1 MAIEYAGASGPRRI
15 MVVQAPETRLEL
27 SYALKLVAGFVAVCG
42 LAMLAIVLTQ
52 VIGTIAAMW
61 AAGGVAFAVWAAA
74 RPDPWSD
81 LCHAALF
88 GSAFTI
94 ANLLVGN
101 GVVHI
106 ALYATADILEV
117 ALAVLL
123 VRRLCGAK
131 LGLRTVAGMTRFI
144 AACFLAPLAPASAVA
159 GVMALEGGGAFIDV
173 FTTWWLGHGL
183 GFAVVAPFLISLGSV
198 LPKLKTREGWVF
210 LAGLAAF
217 TAFLLWA
224 FSRGPGAAVYLIYP
238 PLLAITLR
246 FRLFGAALAGL
257 IVAVTHFCFST
268 SWIAAGLISPGDA
281 VPAMRDFQMFAV
293 CLCLP
298 ALVVAAVLD
307 ERDIM
312 GRLAS
317 RQQARAE
324 AVARDRARLMEN
336 VSHEMRTPLNSLV
349 SLGEILESGQA
360 GALGATQSALVGTMV
375 GGARRLHLLAD
386 HLTSVAAAESGEV
399 AVTATRV
406 DLNRV
411 ATSVCESLK
420 ARATAQGARLKVV
433 GAGKVEVIADP
444 VLLGQI
450 LEGLVTNAIKFAGA
464 AGPITVQARR
474 DGQGIARIEV
484 RDAGPGVRA
493 QHHDAVFEPFNRL
506 AKSTCHPE
514 GAGVGLAVA
523 RKLAELQGGRLDYES
538 RQGEGACF
546 WLELP
551 AAA

>member
-1 MAIEYAGASGPRRI
+1 MAIEYAGASGPGRI
-15 MVVQAPETRLEL
+15 MVVHAPETRLDL
-27 SYALKLVAGFVAVCG
+27 SHVLKVVAAFVAVCG
-42 LAMLAIVLTQ
+42 LAILAIVLTQ

-61 AAGGVAFAVWAAA
+61 AAGGVAFAVWATA
-74 RPDPWSD
+74 RSDPWSD

-117 ALAVLL
+117 TLAVLL
-123 VRRLCGAK
+123 VRRLCGPK

-144 AACFLAPLAPASAVA
+144 GACFLAPLASASAAA

-183 GFAVVAPFLISLGSV
+183 GFAVVAPFLITLGSV
-198 LPKLKTREGWVF
+198 LPKLKTREGWLF

-217 TAFLLWA
+217 TAFVLWA

-246 FRLFGAALAGL
+246 FRLFGASLAAL
-257 IVAVTHFCFST
+257 IVAVAHFCFST
-268 SWIAAGLISPGDA
+268 SWIAAGLIAPADA
-281 VPAMRDFQMFAV
+281 VPAMRDFQMFAA
-293 CLCLP
+293 CICLP

-312 GRLAS
+312 ARLAS
-317 RQQARAE
+317 RQKARAE
-324 AVARDRARLMEN
+324 AVACERTRLMEN

-349 SLGEILESGQA
+349 SLGDILASGQA
-360 GALGATQSALVGTMV
+360 GALGPAQSALLGTMV

-399 AVTATRV
+399 HVAAARVDLGHAATRV
-406 DLNRV
+406 CD
-411 ATSVCESLK
+411 SLK
-420 ARATAQGARLKVV
+420 GRAAAQGARLKVV
-433 GAGKVEVIADP
+433 GTGKVEAIADP

-464 AGPITVQARR
+464 SGTITLHARR
-474 DGQGIARIEV
+474 EAPGVARIEV
-484 RDAGPGVRA
+484 RDAGPGVCA

-506 AKSTCHPE
+506 AKSTHHAD

-523 RKLAELQGGRLDYES
+523 RKLAELQGGRLDYDS
-538 RQGEGACF
+538 RDGQGACF
-546 WLELP
+546 WVELP